1 MAHVILNV
9 KDNKLSFFFEFI
21 KNFRFIKVEKT
32 ISDDEPSKEE
42 VIKNI
47 KLGLID
53 IKNIEQGKSKSRPAK
68 DLLNEL

>member
-21 KNFRFIKVEKT
+21 KNFRFIKVENT
-32 ISDDEPSKEE
+32 IIDDEPSKEE
-42 VIKNI
+42 IVANI
-47 KLGLID
+47 KHGLND
-53 IKNIEQGKSKSRPAK
+53 LKNIELGKTKSRPAK

>member
-1 MAHVILNV
+1 MAHVILEV

-32 ISDDEPSKEE
+32 ISDNEPLKDE
-42 VIKNI
+42 IINNI
-47 KLGLID
+47 KLGLKD
-53 IKNIEQGKSKSRPAK
+53 INNIEKGKSKSRPAK